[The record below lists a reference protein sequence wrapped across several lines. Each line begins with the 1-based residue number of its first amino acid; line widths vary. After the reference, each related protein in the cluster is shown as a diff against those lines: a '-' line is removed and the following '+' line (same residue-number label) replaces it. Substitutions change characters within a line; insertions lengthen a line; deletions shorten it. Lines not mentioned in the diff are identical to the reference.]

1 MAGLTKESGMKLS
14 LQNLSLV
21 FVAGALGG
29 LVNSVLVWWLG
40 AVGFTGALGVKI
52 APQLT
57 APWLYQRL
65 VWGGIWGCLFLV
77 PLGSR
82 SFPARGL
89 WYSLGPTLATYF
101 LVFPLQ
107 AHKGVLGLQL
117 GSLTPAV
124 VLFYNAVWGVV
135 AGWWLSATFHKSA
148 NVFLI
153 EEEID

>member
-1 MAGLTKESGMKLS
+1 MAALTKEGGMKLS

-21 FVAGALGG
+21 LVAGALGG

-40 AVGFTGALGVKI
+40 AVGFTGVLGVKI
-52 APQLT
+52 APQFT

-82 SFPARGL
+82 SFPVRGL

-117 GSLTPAV
+117 GSLTPVV

-135 AGWWLSATFHKSA
+135 AGCWLSLVQNK
-148 NVFLI
+148 
-153 EEEID
+153 